1 MTSCWFLHNDKYWH
15 AHIRT
20 RTLGLWFSAES
31 NIFLFFLSIHLLS
44 LQGSWRGGRR
54 QFICH
59 DFQRRRLTLPPLPL
73 TAALLAT
80 REKQPPHE
88 FGPCSPRGAGG
99 QLSFTI
105 APMTPEIFLSV
116 INLINILIMTWGW
129 QSNQIARCP
138 VTGPPT
144 LHFGDKFSQVSGAVI
159 QEAGTSY
166 QRWAHSRDNF
176 LCVIIKWWLSDG
188 EQLPFY
194 SRNILTLGF
203 CFFLSLEWAG
213 RLTGS
218 NQMLDKGHVCVEQCR
233 NIQGPTA
240 AARKK
245 HDSFSLGTHWVR
257 GAEVVFSFF
266 VKFFVKFHSISLTEG
281 IKQKIEDIRW
291 QLSRQTR
298 TITFDFRWWIW
309 T

>member
-1 MTSCWFLHNDKYWH
+1 MTSIDTNTY
-15 AHIRT
+15 AHT
-20 RTLGLWFSAES
+20 HTYTLGLWFSAES

-44 LQGSWRGGRR
+44 LQGSGVGGGRR

-59 DFQRRRLTLPPLPL
+59 DFQRRRLTLPPLSL

-88 FGPCSPRGAGG
+88 FGPCSPRGGAGG

-138 VTGPPT
+138 VTGPRT

-194 SRNILTLGF
+194 SRNILTL
-203 CFFLSLEWAG
+203 FFVFFFRWNERVGW
-213 RLTGS
+213 
-218 NQMLDKGHVCVEQCR
+218 LDQTKCWTKGTFVLNNAETSMAR
-233 NIQGPTA
+233 TA

-245 HDSFSLGTHWVR
+245 HDSFSLVTHWVR
-257 GAEVVFSFF
+257 GAELGFF
-266 VKFFVKFHSISLTEG
+266 FLCPILCKISLTFTHRRN
-281 IKQKIEDIRW
+281 KTEDWRY
-291 QLSRQTR
+291 TVAA
-298 TITFDFRWWIW
+298 
-309 T
+309 